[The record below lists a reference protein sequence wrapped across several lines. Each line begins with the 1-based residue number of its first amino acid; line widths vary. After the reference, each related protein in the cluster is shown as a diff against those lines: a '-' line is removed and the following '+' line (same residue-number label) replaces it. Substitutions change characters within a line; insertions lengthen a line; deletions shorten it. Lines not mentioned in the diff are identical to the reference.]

1 MMNANEVG
9 KDKLVSSVGLATG
22 TPFDVLQKFCDR
34 KVTGRLQFFDNQVI
48 WTIRIETGR
57 ITFVT
62 NSIEKFDRLIC
73 HMRIMSH
80 QVPRLTKEFRAQVC
94 MKFEDATDPA
104 GQSSGDFGD
113 EDPSLRANDYMA
125 VCWLVNQQY
134 LTHVQGAHLLEAV
147 SREAIEPLFWL
158 DNVTYQFHAGLGNA
172 PTIYSTELMPLAMF
186 CQQRLRLWQLL
197 APQIWSPYQRPY
209 FFGQSAKQKQLLPEL
224 NLHQRFSTIL
234 KGFSFRHLAV
244 LLKKDELKIAGS
256 LMPYICEEVV
266 VLRDPQHPFNL
277 LPKVPAVLPESFA
290 KLTNQVIS
298 KQVDMMA
305 QGEDPTLLQAEVAM
319 QQKTY
324 SIACVDD
331 SPTVLN
337 EISRFLSEDN
347 FKVVAIRDPLKAL
360 MQILKAKPD
369 LILLDVSMPKING
382 YELCRLIRKNPNFK
396 NTPIVM
402 VTGNTGIID
411 RAKAKLAGASDFM
424 SKPFDQEGLLKMV
437 FRHLD

>member
-1 MMNANEVG
+1 MMNVNEVG
-9 KDKLVSSVGLATG
+9 KDKLESSKGLATG
-22 TPFDVLQKFCDR
+22 APFDVLQKFCDR
-34 KVTGRLQFFDNQVI
+34 KVTGRLQFFGNQVI
-48 WTIRIETGR
+48 WTVRIDAGK

-94 MKFEDATDPA
+94 MKFEDATDPVSQ
-104 GQSSGDFGD
+104 GMGDFGD
-113 EDPSLRANDYMA
+113 EDPSLRANDYTA

-134 LTHVQGAHLLEAV
+134 LTHVQGAQLLEAI

-158 DNVTYQFHAGLGNA
+158 DSATYQFHAGLGNA
-172 PTIYSTELMPLAMF
+172 PNLYSTSLMSLALF

-209 FFGQSAKQKQLLPEL
+209 FFGQTEQQKQLLPEL
-224 NLHQRFSTIL
+224 HLHQRFRTIL

-244 LLKKDELKIAGS
+244 LLNKDELKIAGS

-266 VLRDPQHPFNL
+266 VLRDPQPPFNL

-305 QGEDPTLLQAEVAM
+305 QGEDPTLLQAEVPM
-319 QQKTY
+319 EQKTY
-324 SIACVDD
+324 TIACVDD

-369 LILLDVSMPKING
+369 LILLDVTMPKING
-382 YELCRLIRKNPNFK
+382 YELCRLIRKNSNFK
-396 NTPIVM
+396 GTPIVM

-424 SKPFDQEGLLKMV
+424 TKPFDQEGLLKMV
-437 FRHLD
+437 FRHLA